1 MISSSVAAAAANKA
15 TETFLREEH
24 GWDVL
29 AARSVW
35 AFGPA
40 DSVTT
45 APVVLLDETLQG
57 ERDPAALE
65 ESKSSIIQGFQ
76 WGCREGP
83 LCDEKVQGVKFRL
96 LDVTLAAAGLQR
108 GGGQLIPAAR
118 RACYSSFLM
127 ASPRLLEPVMA
138 VEVEAPAATVSAVY
152 NVLARRRGHVTSDF
166 PRPGTPMYTVRGFV
180 PAIDTFGLETDM
192 RVHTQGQAMISQ
204 VFDHWAPVPG
214 DPLDRSIVLHA
225 LEPARGPALARD
237 FMIKTRRRK
246 GLSEDVSISKFFD
259 DEMLTAL
266 AAAEAEQTRVKTE
279 AEAQAHLGY
288 HRG

>member
-1 MISSSVAAAAANKA
+1 MCFARSPNGVNRLSFLAEPLEKRLAHDITTGRVQRGRNRASEEADAEREWQRRQRQRRKTLDHEEQGGRNGTSINYEDDADEGEEYHDDDEVEDEDEEGEGRGGGGGMISSSVAAAAANKA

-96 LDVTLAAAGLQR
+96 LDVTLAAAGLQVIER
-108 GGGQLIPAAR
+108 
-118 RACYSSFLM
+118 
-127 ASPRLLEPVMA
+127 
-138 VEVEAPAATVSAVY
+138 
-152 NVLARRRGHVTSDF
+152 
-166 PRPGTPMYTVRGFV
+166 
-180 PAIDTFGLETDM
+180 
-192 RVHTQGQAMISQ
+192 
-204 VFDHWAPVPG
+204 
-214 DPLDRSIVLHA
+214 
-225 LEPARGPALARD
+225 
-237 FMIKTRRRK
+237 
-246 GLSEDVSISKFFD
+246 
-259 DEMLTAL
+259 
-266 AAAEAEQTRVKTE
+266 
-279 AEAQAHLGY
+279 
-288 HRG
+288 